1 MRWISFFHFL
11 IPVVVS
17 TWIMDLE
24 YLNEGGFISVGVYF
38 AVFFAL
44 WMLMAVFHRTYFFK
58 VWYTML
64 LLAFF
69 VKELILA
76 NLKIA
81 HDVLSINT
89 FMEPAIVAL
98 PLEVHSEVSI
108 MLMANIISLTPGTLS
123 LRLSDDRKTLYVHT
137 LYLVNGSK
145 EEFKNSL
152 KEGFEKK
159 ILAIT
164 T

>member
-1 MRWISFFHFL
+1 
-11 IPVVVS
+11 
-17 TWIMDLE
+17 
-24 YLNEGGFISVGVYF
+24 
-38 AVFFAL
+38 
-44 WMLMAVFHRTYFFK
+44 
-58 VWYTML
+58 ML